1 MADSDLRFL
10 YTDDDDN
17 LIIVIPAPKFLE
29 EINPSTNEKWTA
41 DEIKA
46 KDCPSG
52 KTVYTVNKSAIPT
65 DRSFRNA
72 WTYTE

>member
-1 MADSDLRFL
+1 MANSDTRFL
-10 YTDDDDN
+10 YTDDDGNLCIVVPADN
-17 LIIVIPAPKFLE
+17 CDLTL
-29 EINPSTNEKWTA
+29 
-41 DEIKA
+41 DQIKA

>member
-1 MADSDLRFL
+1 MANSDSRFI
-10 YTDDDDN
+10 YDN
-17 LIIVIPAPKFLE
+17 DEGGITIVV
-29 EINPSTNEKWTA
+29 PSDNCGLTL

-52 KTVYTVNKSAIPT
+52 KTVYTVDKSAVPT
-65 DRSFRNA
+65 DRSFRDA

>member
-1 MADSDLRFL
+1 MANSDSRFL
-10 YTDDDDN
+10 YTDDDGN
-17 LIIVIPAPKFLE
+17 LIIVIPADKTDL
-29 EINPSTNEKWTA
+29 TL

-52 KTVYTVNKSAIPT
+52 KTVYTVDKSAIPT
-65 DRSFRNA
+65 DRSFRDA

>member
-1 MADSDLRFL
+1 MANSDTRFL
-10 YTDDDDN
+10 YTDDDGN
-17 LIIVIPAPKFLE
+17 LCIVIPADNCGLTLE
-29 EINPSTNEKWTA
+29 Q
-41 DEIKA
+41 IKA

-52 KTVYTVNKSAIPT
+52 KTVYTVDKSAIPT

>member
-1 MADSDLRFL
+1 MANSDYRFI
-10 YTDDDDN
+10 YQNDEGG
-17 LIIVIPAPKFLE
+17 ISIVIPSDNCSLSLE
-29 EINPSTNEKWTA
+29 Q
-41 DEIKA
+41 IKS

-52 KTVYTVNKSAIPT
+52 KTVYTVSKSAIPT

>member
-1 MADSDLRFL
+1 MANSDSRFIYENDDGSISIVCPADITDLTL
-10 YTDDDDN
+10 
-17 LIIVIPAPKFLE
+17 
-29 EINPSTNEKWTA
+29 

-46 KDCPSG
+46 KDCPSDRP
-52 KTVYTVNKSAIPT
+52 VYTVDKSAIPT

>member
-1 MADSDLRFL
+1 MANSDYRFI
-10 YTDDDDN
+10 YQNDEGG
-17 LIIVIPAPKFLE
+17 ISIVIPSDNCPLTLE
-29 EINPSTNEKWTA
+29 Q
-41 DEIKA
+41 IKD

-65 DRSFRNA
+65 DRSFRDA